1 MVSDSAESS
10 IGVNVGSKLPQQEPE
25 ETTMSIKSV
34 TTAAT
39 FAVTQSLSRFD
50 LRLLGL
56 IGAVTAAATTVG
68 LNG

>member
-1 MVSDSAESS
+1 
-10 IGVNVGSKLPQQEPE
+10 
-25 ETTMSIKSV
+25 MSIKSV